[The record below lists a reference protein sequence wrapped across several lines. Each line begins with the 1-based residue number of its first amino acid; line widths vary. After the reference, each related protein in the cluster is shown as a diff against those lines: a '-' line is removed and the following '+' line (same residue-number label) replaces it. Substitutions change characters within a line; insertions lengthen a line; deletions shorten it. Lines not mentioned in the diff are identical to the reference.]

1 MLTENDYLLAAHAI
15 ADREDTDSVVRLLA
29 TIIASIRDVLPQGE
43 DSAVGQTYD
52 AMVSRLASLGLTAQ
66 LLNERRAEP
75 APARRFRAVRRAR
88 STNPDVMFAVHDTHD
103 GRIAL
108 FMSFS
113 SAFDVAEVLNREPT
127 RAHGY
132 QWCELFSNETLTEI
146 H

>member
-15 ADREDTDSVVRLLA
+15 ADREDTDSAVRLLA
-29 TIIASIRDVLPQGE
+29 TIIASIRDILPQ
-43 DSAVGQTYD
+43 SAHSTVGQTYD

-66 LLNERRAEP
+66 LLNERHA
-75 APARRFRAVRRAR
+75 APSHARRFRTARVAR
-88 STNPDVMFAVHDTHD
+88 STNPDVMFVVHDTHD

-132 QWCELFSNETLTEI
+132 QWRELFGNETLTEI
-146 H
+146 